1 LDKIAV
7 LDKSI
12 SGLEVKDA
20 RNEAQVAVLQQADE
34 KLTVSIEA
42 LQVRKRA
49 CDHYRSSF
57 FCIPSNWRRLHELCR
72 RPALVQWPSGRCES
86 LFVS

>member
-1 LDKIAV
+1 LQEQLDKIAV

-42 LQVRKRA
+42 LQVRTRA
-49 CDHYRSSF
+49 RDHHVLF
-57 FCIPSNWRRLHELCR
+57 FPL
-72 RPALVQWPSGRCES
+72 P
-86 LFVS
+86 